1 MTDGTGRP
9 AEAPTLDRICVF
21 AGSRSGADDRYA
33 SAARELGSLLAR
45 EGLEVVFG
53 GGRWGLMGELAGAT
67 LEAGGSVVGVIPE
80 PLLRKEGRREDLTR
94 LEVVDSMHE
103 RKARMADLADGFVSL
118 PGGLGTL
125 EETCEMLTW
134 AQLGFHAKPCGLLNV
149 AGYFDALI
157 AFLDRSVEQGF
168 VDRDDR
174 DLLHVATTPEA
185 LIGRFRAI
193 RPRGREKMLER
204 EEL

>member
-1 MTDGTGRP
+1 MTDAPRSPG
-9 AEAPTLDRICVF
+9 EARLDRVCVF
-21 AGSRSGADDRYA
+21 AGSRPGTEDRYGR
-33 SAARELGSLLAR
+33 AARELGRLLAR

-53 GGRWGLMGELAGAT
+53 GGRWGLMGELAGAA
-67 LEAGGSVVGVIPE
+67 LAADGSAVGVIPE
-80 PLLRKEGRREDLTR
+80 ALLQKEGRNEDLSR

-103 RKARMADLADGFVSL
+103 RKARMAELADGFVSL

-149 AGYFDALI
+149 GGYFDPLVD
-157 AFLDRSVEQGF
+157 FLDRAVQKGF
-168 VDRDDR
+168 VDAEDR
-174 DLLHVATTPEA
+174 ELLHLASTPEA
-185 LIGRFRAI
+185 LLRRFREV
-193 RPRGREKMLER
+193 RPPAREKLLER